1 VAREHGYESAIE
13 NEKWARKFAENF
25 ASSIEK
31 GTAMVFTKQGKQNVS
46 FSSLS
51 TVLNNHS
58 KDIFEFGLE
67 NIEDLTQNKNI
78 WEKKRAEK
86 LAQISVLLKAMR
98 NLVQRTRNNAR
109 TT

>member
-1 VAREHGYESAIE
+1 
-13 NEKWARKFAENF
+13 
-25 ASSIEK
+25 
-31 GTAMVFTKQGKQNVS
+31 MVFTKQGKQNVS

-78 WEKKRAEK
+78 WRRKGQKNWLRF
-86 LAQISVLLKAMR
+86 SVLLKAMR
-98 NLVQRTRNNAR
+98 I
-109 TT
+109 